1 MDGIFG
7 LPDGSRPSRAFMQ
20 DAPENTLGFVIE
32 RLKLIHRDA
41 SSQVRPKR
49 LTPRFDVQA
58 HWRRPA
64 RKENLDIAETLTLR
78 ESEMRLNLD
87 AVAQQELFR
96 CDFSQSS
103 HQV

>member
-1 MDGIFG
+1 
-7 LPDGSRPSRAFMQ
+7 LRA
-20 DAPENTLGFVIE
+20 IE
-32 RLKLIHRDA
+32 
-41 SSQVRPKR
+41 
-49 LTPRFDVQA
+49 A

-64 RKENLDIAETLTLR
+64 RREKLDVTQALTFR

-103 HQV
+103 DQV